1 MKKFEEHFHK
11 NRAEQPNCS
20 APGGVCNFVRGA
32 YASYASM
39 EGIHVESAGTKEN
52 SNTMSDL
59 LMAPSQKRLF

>member
-32 YASYASM
+32 YASM

-59 LMAPSQKRLF
+59 LMVPSQKRLF